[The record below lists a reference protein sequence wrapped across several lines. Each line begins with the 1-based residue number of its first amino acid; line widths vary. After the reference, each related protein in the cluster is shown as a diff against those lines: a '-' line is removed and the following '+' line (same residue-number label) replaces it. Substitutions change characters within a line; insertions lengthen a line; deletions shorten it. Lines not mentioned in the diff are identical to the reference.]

1 MFYESMGGGYGGRAT
16 KDGMDAVQ
24 PHGQN
29 TENAPVEETEAN
41 YPVRIVRYEL
51 IPDSDGAGRFRGGLG
66 LRRDYLFDHHVV
78 FSVIADRAKFAPW
91 GLAGGESARP
101 AHYILNPDTTP
112 RCFPR
117 SCPWRCSP
125 GEVFSVQMGGGG
137 GYGPPVER
145 DEDRVRQDVV
155 AGKVSPQRA
164 RDVYGVVIDPA
175 SGTVDAAAARAARA
189 ALAPRTT

>member
-1 MFYESMGGGYGGRAT
+1 
-16 KDGMDAVQ
+16 
-24 PHGQN
+24 
-29 TENAPVEETEAN
+29 VEMQ
-41 YPVRIVRYEL
+41 
-51 IPDSDGAGRFRGGLG
+51 
-66 LRRDYLFDHHVV
+66 
-78 FSVIADRAKFAPW
+78 
-91 GLAGGESARP
+91 
-101 AHYILNPDTTP
+101 
-112 RCFPR
+112 
-117 SCPWRCSP
+117 P

-175 SGTVDAAAARAARA
+175 SGTVDAAATRAARA